1 MSLATFGQQIFKGF
15 TAVDGLRGY
24 DHASRV
30 FTPNGYE
37 LKPRFKFLFHVA
49 FTINSAVIPKIRG
62 AIGLQDIAN
71 LSLVVKTVDLP
82 KYTIATET
90 LNQYNRKRVIQT
102 KINYDPVN
110 ITFHDDGSD
119 LVRNMWYN
127 YYSYYYKDAS
137 QAYGA
142 TNNNNGSMGAEG
154 NGTKGFGY
162 NGRDIYNQDRM
173 GGVNDWGYIGEAID
187 DGTVSSSGKPPFFSD
202 IRIFGFDYQHKF
214 AEYILINPLISNWAH
229 DTYDYSQGNGLMQ
242 HSMTIAY
249 ETVKYKQGAP
259 NKSAPGFANPA
270 HYDTTPSPL
279 ARPGT
284 TATILGQGGLL
295 DAAGGI
301 ASDLQSGSVLGLI
314 GAAQKAGTVY
324 NTFKGK
330 NLKSIV
336 KSEATAIGTQVIVG
350 SLPGAIRS
358 VANKADGVFFPTAT
372 AARNTAT
379 VNQINQGQPAGG
391 GVWAQ

>member
-1 MSLATFGQQIFKGF
+1 L
-15 TAVDGLRGY
+15 
-24 DHASRV
+24 
-30 FTPNGYE
+30 
-37 LKPRFKFLFHVA
+37 
-49 FTINSAVIPKIRG
+49 
-62 AIGLQDIAN
+62 
-71 LSLVVKTVDLP
+71 VKTVDLP

-119 LVRNMWYN
+119 LIRNMWYN

-137 QAYGA
+137 QNYGS
-142 TNNNNGSMGAEG
+142 TNSTNGSMGAEG

-162 NGRDIYNQDRM
+162 SGRDIYNQDRM
-173 GGVNDWGYIGEAID
+173 GGVNDWGYIGEAIN
-187 DGTVSSSGKPPFFSD
+187 DGTSSSSGKPPFFTD
-202 IRIFGFDYQHKF
+202 IRIFGFDYQHKY
-214 AEYILINPLISNWAH
+214 AEYVLINPLISNWSH

-259 NKSAPGFANPA
+259 NKQAPGFANAA

-279 ARPGT
+279 ARPGGLS
-284 TATILGQGGLL
+284 TILGQGGLI

-301 ASDLQSGSVLGLI
+301 AQDLQSGSVLGLI

-330 NLKSIV
+330 NLKSIAV
-336 KSEATAIGTQVIVG
+336 AQATAIGTEVIQG
-350 SLPGAIRS
+350 SLPGAVRS
-358 VANKADGVFFPTAT
+358 VASKADGFFFPTAT
-372 AARNTAT
+372 TARNQAT
-379 VNQINQGQPAGG
+379 VNRLNNNQPAGG
-391 GVWAQ
+391 GV

>member
-1 MSLATFGQQIFKGF
+1 MSSSLATFGQQIFKGF

-24 DHASRV
+24 DHANRV

-137 QAYGA
+137 QNYGA
-142 TNNNNGSMGAEG
+142 TNSNNGSMGAEG
-154 NGTKGFGY
+154 NGTNGFGY
-162 NGRDIYNQDRM
+162 SSRDIYNQDRM
-173 GGVNDWGYIGEAID
+173 GGVNDWGYIGESIS
-187 DGTVSSSGKPPFFSD
+187 DGTTSSSGKPPFFSD

-295 DAAGGI
+295 DVAGGI
-301 ASDLQSGSVLGLI
+301 SRDLQSNSVLGLI
-314 GAAQKAGTVY
+314 GAAQKASTAY

-336 KSEATAIGTQVIVG
+336 KAEATAAVTQTIQG
-350 SLPGAIRS
+350 SLPGAIRN
-358 VANKADGVFFPTAT
+358 VANRADGVFFPTAT
-372 AARNTAT
+372 TARNNAI
-379 VNQINQGQPAGG
+379 VNQINQGQLAGG
-391 GVWAQ
+391 GV

>member
-1 MSLATFGQQIFKGF
+1 MSSSLATFGQQIFKGF
-15 TAVDGLRGY
+15 SAVDGLRGY
-24 DHASRV
+24 NHANRV

-154 NGTKGFGY
+154 NGTNGFGY

-173 GGVNDWGYIGEAID
+173 GGVNDWGYIGESIN

-214 AEYILINPLISNWAH
+214 AEYILINPLISNWQH

-249 ETVKYKQGAP
+249 ETVKYKTGAP

-284 TATILGQGGLL
+284 TATILGQGGIL
-295 DAAGGI
+295 DVAGGI

-314 GAAQKAGTVY
+314 GAAQKASTAY

-330 NLKSIV
+330 NLKSIATA
-336 KSEATAIGTQVIVG
+336 EATAIGKQVIVG

-372 AARNTAT
+372 AARNQAT
-379 VNQINQGQPAGG
+379 VNQINQGQIPGG
-391 GVWAQ
+391 GV

>member
-1 MSLATFGQQIFKGF
+1 MSSSLATFGQQIFKGF

-24 DHASRV
+24 DHANRV

-137 QAYGA
+137 QNYGA
-142 TNNNNGSMGAEG
+142 TNSNNGSMGAEG
-154 NGTKGFGY
+154 NGTNGFGY
-162 NGRDIYNQDRM
+162 SSRDIYNQDRM
-173 GGVNDWGYIGEAID
+173 GGVNDWGYIGESIS
-187 DGTVSSSGKPPFFSD
+187 DGTTSSSGKPPFFSD

-295 DAAGGI
+295 DVAGGI
-301 ASDLQSGSVLGLI
+301 SRDLQSNSVLGLI
-314 GAAQKAGTVY
+314 GAAQKASTAY

-330 NLKSIV
+330 NLKSII
-336 KSEATAIGTQVIVG
+336 KAEATAAVTQTIQG
-350 SLPGAIRS
+350 SLPGAIRN
-358 VANKADGVFFPTAT
+358 VANRADGVFFPTAT
-372 AARNTAT
+372 TARNNAI
-379 VNQINQGQPAGG
+379 VNQINQGQLAGG
-391 GVWAQ
+391 GV

>member
-1 MSLATFGQQIFKGF
+1 MSSSLATFGQQIFKGF

-24 DHASRV
+24 DHANRV

-137 QAYGA
+137 QNYGA
-142 TNNNNGSMGAEG
+142 TNSNNGSMGAEG
-154 NGTKGFGY
+154 NGTNGFGY
-162 NGRDIYNQDRM
+162 SSRDIYNQDRM
-173 GGVNDWGYIGEAID
+173 GGVNDWGYIGESIS
-187 DGTVSSSGKPPFFSD
+187 DGTTSSSGKPPFFSD

-295 DAAGGI
+295 DVAGGI
-301 ASDLQSGSVLGLI
+301 SRDLQSNSVLGLI
-314 GAAQKAGTVY
+314 GAAQKASTAY

-336 KSEATAIGTQVIVG
+336 KAEATAAVTQTIQG
-350 SLPGAIRS
+350 SLPGAIRN
-358 VANKADGVFFPTAT
+358 VANRADGVFFPTAT
-372 AARNTAT
+372 AARNQAI
-379 VNQINQGQPAGG
+379 VNQINQGQLAGG
-391 GVWAQ
+391 GV

>member
-1 MSLATFGQQIFKGF
+1 MSLATFGQQIFQGF
-15 TAVDGLRGY
+15 TAVNGLRGY
-24 DHASRV
+24 DHANRV

-49 FTINSAVIPKIRG
+49 FTINTAQIPALRG
-62 AIGLQDIAN
+62 ALGLTDISN
-71 LSLVVKTVDLP
+71 ISLLVKTVDLP

-119 LVRNMWYN
+119 LIRNMWYN

-137 QAYGA
+137 QSYGS
-142 TNNNNGSMGAEG
+142 TNSTNGSMGAEG

-162 NGRDIYNQDRM
+162 SGRDIYNQDRM
-173 GGVNDWGYIGEAID
+173 GGVNDWGYIGESIN
-187 DGTVSSSGKPPFFSD
+187 DGTTSSSGKPPFFTD
-202 IRIFGFDYQHKF
+202 IRIFGFDYQHKY
-214 AEYILINPLISNWAH
+214 AEYVLINPLISNWSH

-259 NKSAPGFANPA
+259 NTQAPGFANAA

-279 ARPGT
+279 ARVGGLS
-284 TATILGQGGLL
+284 TILGQGGLI

-301 ASDLQSGSVLGLI
+301 AEDLQSGSVLGLI

-330 NLKSIV
+330 NLKSIAMA
-336 KSEATAIGTQVIVG
+336 EATALGTEVIQG
-350 SLPGAIRS
+350 SLPGAVRS
-358 VANKADGVFFPTAT
+358 VASKADGFFFPTAT
-372 AARNTAT
+372 AARNQAT
-379 VNQINQGQPAGG
+379 VNRINNNQPTGG
-391 GVWAQ
+391 GV

>member
-1 MSLATFGQQIFKGF
+1 MSSSLASFGQQIFKGF
-15 TAVDGLRGY
+15 SAVDGLRGY
-24 DHASRV
+24 DHANRV

-62 AIGLQDIAN
+62 AVGLQDIAN

-173 GGVNDWGYIGEAID
+173 GGVNDWGYIGEAIE
-187 DGTVSSSGKPPFFSD
+187 DGTTSSSGKPPFFSD

-284 TATILGQGGLL
+284 TATILGQGGIL
-295 DAAGGI
+295 DVAGGI
-301 ASDLQSGSVLGLI
+301 SSDLQSGSVLGLL
-314 GAAQKAGTVY
+314 GAAQKASTVY

-336 KSEATAIGTQVIVG
+336 KSEVTAIGTQVIVG

-379 VNQINQGQPAGG
+379 VNQINQGQIAGG
-391 GVWAQ
+391 GV

>member
-301 ASDLQSGSVLGLI
+301 ASDLQSGSVLGLL

-350 SLPGAIRS
+350 ALPGAIRS

-372 AARNTAT
+372 AARNQAT

-391 GVWAQ
+391 GV

>member
-1 MSLATFGQQIFKGF
+1 MSLATFGQQIFQGF
-15 TAVDGLRGY
+15 TAVNGLRGY
-24 DHASRV
+24 DHANRV

-49 FTINSAVIPKIRG
+49 FTINTAQIPALRG
-62 AIGLQDIAN
+62 ALGLTDISN
-71 LSLVVKTVDLP
+71 ISLLVKTIDLP

-119 LVRNMWYN
+119 LIRNMWYN

-137 QAYGA
+137 QNYGS
-142 TNNNNGSMGAEG
+142 TNSTNGSMGAEN
-154 NGTKGFGY
+154 NGTRGFGY
-162 NGRDIYNQDRM
+162 SGRDIYNQDRM
-173 GGVNDWGYIGEAID
+173 GGVNDWGYIGEAVN
-187 DGTVSSSGKPPFFSD
+187 DGTSSSSGKPPFFTD
-202 IRIFGFDYQHKF
+202 IRIFGFDYQHKY
-214 AEYILINPLISNWAH
+214 AEYVLINPLISNWSH

-259 NKSAPGFANPA
+259 NKQAPGFGKAA

-279 ARPGT
+279 ARPGSL
-284 TATILGQGGLL
+284 ATILGQGGLI

-301 ASDLQSGSVLGLI
+301 AQDLQSGSVLGLI
-314 GAAQKAGTVY
+314 GAAQKASTVY

-330 NLKSIV
+330 NLKSIAV
-336 KSEATAIGTQVIVG
+336 AEATALGTEVIQG
-350 SLPGAIRS
+350 SLPGAVRS
-358 VANKADGVFFPTAT
+358 VASKADGFFFPTAT
-372 AARNTAT
+372 AARNQAT
-379 VNQINQGQPAGG
+379 VNRINNNQPVGG
-391 GVWAQ
+391 GV

>member
-1 MSLATFGQQIFKGF
+1 MSSSLASFGQQIFKGF
-15 TAVDGLRGY
+15 SAVDGLRGY
-24 DHASRV
+24 DHANRV

-62 AIGLQDIAN
+62 AVGLQDIAN

-127 YYSYYYKDAS
+127 YYSDYYKDAS

-187 DGTVSSSGKPPFFSD
+187 DGTTSSSGKPPFFSD

-284 TATILGQGGLL
+284 TATILGQGGIL
-295 DAAGGI
+295 DVAGGI
-301 ASDLQSGSVLGLI
+301 SSDLQSGSVLGLL
-314 GAAQKAGTVY
+314 GAAQKASTVY

-336 KSEATAIGTQVIVG
+336 KSEVTAIGTQVIVG

-379 VNQINQGQPAGG
+379 VNQINQGQIAGG
-391 GVWAQ
+391 GV

>member
-391 GVWAQ
+391 GV

>member
-1 MSLATFGQQIFKGF
+1 MSSSLATFGQQIFKGF

-24 DHASRV
+24 DHANRV

-137 QAYGA
+137 QNYGA
-142 TNNNNGSMGAEG
+142 TNSNNGSMGAEG
-154 NGTKGFGY
+154 NGTNGFGY
-162 NGRDIYNQDRM
+162 SSRDIYNQDRM
-173 GGVNDWGYIGEAID
+173 GGVNDWGYIGESIS
-187 DGTVSSSGKPPFFSD
+187 DGTTSSSGKPPFFSD

-295 DAAGGI
+295 DVAGGI
-301 ASDLQSGSVLGLI
+301 SSDLQSGSVLGLI
-314 GAAQKAGTVY
+314 GAAQKASTAY

-336 KSEATAIGTQVIVG
+336 KAEATAAVTQTIQG
-350 SLPGAIRS
+350 SLPGAIRN
-358 VANKADGVFFPTAT
+358 VANRADGVFFPTAT
-372 AARNTAT
+372 TARNNAT
-379 VNQINQGQPAGG
+379 VNQINQGQLAGG
-391 GVWAQ
+391 GV

>member
-1 MSLATFGQQIFKGF
+1 
-15 TAVDGLRGY
+15 
-24 DHASRV
+24 
-30 FTPNGYE
+30 
-37 LKPRFKFLFHVA
+37 
-49 FTINSAVIPKIRG
+49 
-62 AIGLQDIAN
+62 
-71 LSLVVKTVDLP
+71 
-82 KYTIATET
+82 
-90 LNQYNRKRVIQT
+90 
-102 KINYDPVN
+102 
-110 ITFHDDGSD
+110 
-119 LVRNMWYN
+119 
-127 YYSYYYKDAS
+127 
-137 QAYGA
+137 
-142 TNNNNGSMGAEG
+142 
-154 NGTKGFGY
+154 
-162 NGRDIYNQDRM
+162 M

-284 TATILGQGGLL
+284 TATILGQGGIL
-295 DAAGGI
+295 DVAGGI
-301 ASDLQSGSVLGLI
+301 SSDLQSGSVLGLL
-314 GAAQKAGTVY
+314 GAAQKASTVY

-336 KSEATAIGTQVIVG
+336 QSEAVSLGKQAIGQFGPNAT
-350 SLPGAIRS
+350 RS
-358 VANKADGVFFPTAT
+358 VINKTDGWVFPTAT
-372 AARNTAT
+372 AKRAYASATGADTA
-379 VNQINQGQPAGG
+379 IGG
-391 GVWAQ
+391 GV